1 MCSGARNTEK
11 KAYLC
16 GGSEGTENSEGY
28 ELSENSDPSELSGC
42 Y

>member
-16 GGSEGTENSEGY
+16 GGSEGYENSEGS
-28 ELSENSDPSELSGC
+28 ELSEYPEPSELYGC